1 MSDLEQATFTYDLE
15 EVTERYRRRLAAL
28 PRAKGM
34 PPLDTSGIAIRTDE
48 QIRYMVAGI
57 GRRNGFEINHW
68 FSLVSWSREAG
79 DRLRLVVEG
88 EGSQFEAACEAITVE
103 LGKRS
108 D

>member
-28 PRAKGM
+28 PRFKGT
-34 PPLDTSGIAIRTDE
+34 PPIDTSGLEVRTDE

-57 GRRNGFEINHW
+57 GRRNRFEINHW

-79 DRLRLVVEG
+79 DRLRLSVEG
-88 EGSQFEAACEAITVE
+88 EGPEFEAACEAITVE